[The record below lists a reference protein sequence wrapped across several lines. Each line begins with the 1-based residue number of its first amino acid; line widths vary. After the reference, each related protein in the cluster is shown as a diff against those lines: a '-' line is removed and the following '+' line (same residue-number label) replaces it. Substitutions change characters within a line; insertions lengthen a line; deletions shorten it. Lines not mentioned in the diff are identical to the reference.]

1 MHITDRSSVV
11 DFVLVHLPPP
21 PAPVLEV
28 GAGRGDLARYL
39 VARGYGV
46 TAIDP
51 EPPEGAD
58 VEPVAIADFDSPESF
73 AAVITSRV
81 LHHVVGLDVALD
93 RIASLLDPGGV
104 IVVHEFAWDRVVG
117 PTARWLFDAL
127 RGQRSTDRPSTWAS
141 FEDWYAAWVDE
152 HAGLHG
158 FDRLVTGLDARFN
171 RQWSGWVPYLASE
184 YVDPGLEPSERALI
198 EGGVIQAS
206 GFRYVGR
213 RRLRRSSKRPPTIL
227 AQVSTMCLETGRS
240 CPSTPRPSTP

>member
-1 MHITDRSSVV
+1 MSRTLKSALACLRRHHDRMHVTDRSSVV

-28 GAGRGDLARYL
+28 GAGRGDLARYV
-39 VARGYGV
+39 VARGYSV

-58 VEPVAIADFDSPESF
+58 VERVAIADFDTAESF

-81 LHHVVGLDVALD
+81 LHHVVDLDVALD

-117 PTARWLFDAL
+117 ATARWLFEAL
-127 RGQRSTDRPSTWAS
+127 RGQRSPDRPSTWDS
-141 FEDWYAAWVDE
+141 LEDWYAAWVDE

-158 FDRLVTGLDARFN
+158 FRRLVTGLDVRFT
-171 RQWSGWVPYLASE
+171 RQWFGWVPYLASE

-198 EGGVIQAS
+198 ESGVIQAS
-206 GFRYVGR
+206 AFRYVGR
-213 RRLRRSSKRPPTIL
+213 RSG
-227 AQVSTMCLETGRS
+227 E
-240 CPSTPRPSTP
+240 